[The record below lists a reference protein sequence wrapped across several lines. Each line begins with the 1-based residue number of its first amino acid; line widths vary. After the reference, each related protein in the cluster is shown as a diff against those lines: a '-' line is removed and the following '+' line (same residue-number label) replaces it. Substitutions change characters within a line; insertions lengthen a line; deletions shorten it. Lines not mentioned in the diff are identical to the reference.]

1 MAKKI
6 SAEILRFSVA
16 VEPPP
21 LKGGDQ
27 ALQQKIHHY
36 SIGGLETACDEPT
49 KKQQRACAMTLTLF
63 SFNGDKNAYKALVA
77 AKYNGVEIE
86 LAKNFELGVSNK
98 KPEFLKMSPTGKV
111 PVLKTSE
118 GAIFESNAIARYVA
132 RITDKG
138 LYGATALDLGVIEQ
152 WIDFCTNEIDAP
164 LLSWVLPLQGVWP
177 YNKAKEDAAKEA
189 LKKSLSVLNEHL
201 KKNTFLV
208 ADRITL
214 ADIVCVC
221 NLFEG
226 MKSVFDDS
234 FRKPY
239 PCVER
244 YFVTC
249 VNQPEFKQVI
259 GSFELCKTP
268 IKFTPKKK
276 EKKEQP
282 KKKEKGGKKQEAA
295 APKPKPAAKPKNPL
309 DELPP
314 SKMVMDAWKRLYSCA
329 PANDFKNVACGRF
342 WNGGAV
348 PKSTSGEQFS
358 GFDPEG
364 YSIWFCDYK
373 YNDENTVNFM
383 VMNKVGGFLQRME
396 PHRKHCFGVMCILQ
410 KEKIFPIVGVWV
422 FRGQEIPPNV
432 LAECGDVELYNW
444 TKVDHKDEKA
454 RARIED
460 MFCQVD
466 VVDGLDHIDCKVF
479 K

>member
-1 MAKKI
+1 
-6 SAEILRFSVA
+6 
-16 VEPPP
+16 
-21 LKGGDQ
+21 
-27 ALQQKIHHY
+27 
-36 SIGGLETACDEPT
+36 
-49 KKQQRACAMTLTLF
+49 MTLTLF
-63 SFNGDKNAYKALVA
+63 SFNGDKNAYNALVA
-77 AKYNGVEIE
+77 AKYNGVELE

-111 PVLKTSE
+111 PVLKTAE

-138 LYGATALDLGVIEQ
+138 LYGTTALDLGSIEQ

-177 YNKAKEDAAKEA
+177 YNKVKEDAAKEA
-189 LKKSLSVLNEHL
+189 LKKALTVLNEHL

-221 NLFEG
+221 NLYEG
-226 MKSVFDDS
+226 MKSVFDAG

-249 VNQPEFKQVI
+249 VNQAEFKAVI

-268 IKFTPKKK
+268 MKLQKQAKA
-276 EKKEQP
+276 KKEQP
-282 KKKEKGGKKQEAA
+282 KKKEKKEAAPKPAA
-295 APKPKPAAKPKNPL
+295 APKKPKNPL
-309 DELPP
+309 DSLPP
-314 SKMVMDAWKRLYSCA
+314 SKMILDSWKRLYSNA
-329 PANDFKNVACGRF
+329 PNNKFREVACGGF

-348 PKSTSGEQFS
+348 PNSNSGEVFS

-364 YSIWFCDYK
+364 YSLWFCDYK
-373 YNDENTVNFM
+373 YNEENTVNFM

-396 PHRKHCFGVMCILQ
+396 PHGKWCFGVMCILQ
-410 KEKIFPIVGVWV
+410 KENLFPICGVWV
-422 FRGQEIPPNV
+422 FRGQEIPPPV
-432 LAECGDVELYNW
+432 AEECGDIELYDW
-444 TKVDHKDEKA
+444 KKCDLSDPKVK
-454 RARIED
+454 ARIED
-460 MFCQVD
+460 MFCQTD
-466 VVDGLDHIDCKVF
+466 YIDGLDHIDCKVF

>member
-1 MAKKI
+1 
-6 SAEILRFSVA
+6 
-16 VEPPP
+16 
-21 LKGGDQ
+21 
-27 ALQQKIHHY
+27 
-36 SIGGLETACDEPT
+36 
-49 KKQQRACAMTLTLF
+49 MTLTLF

-77 AKYNGVEIE
+77 AKYNGVDIE

-111 PVLKTSE
+111 PVLKTEE
-118 GAIFESNAIARYVA
+118 GSIFESNAIARYVA

-138 LYGATALDLGVIEQ
+138 LYGTTALDLGSIEQ

-177 YNKAKEDAAKEA
+177 YNKAKEEAAKEA
-189 LKKSLSVLNEHL
+189 LKKSLTVLNEHL
-201 KKNTFLV
+201 KKSTFLV

-221 NLFEG
+221 NLYEG
-226 MKSVFDDS
+226 MKSVFDAA

-249 VNQPEFKQVI
+249 VNQPEFKAVI
-259 GSFELCKTP
+259 GSFELCKAP
-268 IKFTPKKK
+268 IKLVKKEKPKKEQQK
-276 EKKEQP
+276 KKDKPKKEQP
-282 KKKEKGGKKQEAA
+282 KAA
-295 APKPKPAAKPKNPL
+295 APPKEKKPKNPL

-329 PANDFKNVACGRF
+329 PANDFRNVACKRF
-342 WNGGAV
+342 WEGGAV
-348 PKSTSGEQFS
+348 PKSTSGEQFA
-358 GFDPEG
+358 GFDAEG
-364 YSIWFCDYK
+364 YSLWFCDYK

-410 KEKIFPIVGVWV
+410 KEKIFPICGVWL
-422 FRGQEIPPNV
+422 FRGLAIPPNV
-432 LAECGDVELYNW
+432 LAECGDIELYNW
-444 TKVDHKDEKA
+444 SKCDLSDPKVKT
-454 RARIED
+454 RIED
-460 MFCQVD
+460 MFCQTD
-466 VVDGLDHIDCKVF
+466 YIDGLDHIDCKVF

>member
-1 MAKKI
+1 
-6 SAEILRFSVA
+6 
-16 VEPPP
+16 
-21 LKGGDQ
+21 
-27 ALQQKIHHY
+27 
-36 SIGGLETACDEPT
+36 
-49 KKQQRACAMTLTLF
+49 MTLTLF

-77 AKYNGVEIE
+77 AKYNGVDIE

-111 PVLKTSE
+111 PVLKTAD

-138 LYGATALDLGVIEQ
+138 LYGTTALDLGSIEQ

-189 LKKSLSVLNEHL
+189 LKKALTVLNEHL

-214 ADIVCVC
+214 ADIICVC
-221 NLFEG
+221 NLYEG
-226 MKSVFDDS
+226 MKSVFDAA

-239 PCVER
+239 SCVER

-249 VNQPEFKQVI
+249 VNQPEFKAVI
-259 GSFELCKTP
+259 GSFELCKAP
-268 IKFTPKKK
+268 IKLQKQA
-276 EKKEQP
+276 KKEQP
-282 KKKEKGGKKQEAA
+282 KKQEKKKKEQPAKAA
-295 APKPKPAAKPKNPL
+295 APPKEKKPKNPL

-314 SKMVMDAWKRLYSCA
+314 SKMMMDAWKRLYSCA
-329 PANDFKNVACGRF
+329 PANDFRNVACKRF
-342 WNGGAV
+342 WEGGAV
-348 PKSTSGEQFS
+348 PKSVNNEQFA
-358 GFDPEG
+358 GYDPEG
-364 YSIWFCDYK
+364 FSLWFCDYK
-373 YNDENTVNFM
+373 YNEENTVNFM

-396 PHRKHCFGVMCILQ
+396 PHRKYCFGVMCILQ
-410 KEKIFPIVGVWV
+410 KDNLFPITGVWL

-432 LAECGDVELYNW
+432 LAECGDIELYNW
-444 TKVDHKDEKA
+444 TKVDHTDEKVKT
-454 RARIED
+454 RIED
-460 MFCQVD
+460 MFCQTD
-466 VVDGLDHIDCKVF
+466 YIDGIDHIDCKVF